1 MRFHLASLGRS
12 SVPAGPAR
20 LARVQPGVSVDAA
33 ALAALEVAAR
43 DFHFLPR
50 QPVHSVLAG
59 RHASRVRGR
68 GLTFEEVRGYLPGD
82 DIRSMDWRVTARTGK
97 PHVRVY
103 SEEKD
108 RPVLLLVD
116 QRINMFFGS
125 RRAMKSVV
133 AAEAAAL
140 AAWRVLS
147 EGDRVGGLVFGD
159 SDCIELA
166 PRRSRQA
173 VEHLLGEIARHNQAL
188 RADAP
193 ARRGAGQLNAALER
207 AARLARHDHLVIVIS
222 DFDGHDAATR
232 DLMLSMSARND
243 LLTMLVYDPFLL
255 ELPDSGH
262 LVVSDGELQVELG
275 FGQTATR
282 KGIADFVDAQSRN
295 LLGWHR
301 AIGVPLL
308 PLSAAEETPLQLRR
322 LLGQAL
328 PQGRGTLRARQGGR
342 P

>member
-1 MRFHLASLGRS
+1 MRLPFRA
-12 SVPAGPAR
+12 
-20 LARVQPGVSVDAA
+20 LARAAPAEVQAPSSQATPGVSVDAA

-68 GLTFEEVRGYLPGD
+68 GLSFEELRLYLPGD

-108 RPVLLLVD
+108 RPVLLVVD

-125 RRAMKSVV
+125 RRAMKSVS

-140 AAWRVLS
+140 AAWRVLA
-147 EGDRVGGLVFGD
+147 EGDRVGGVVFGD
-159 SDCIELA
+159 TQIAEFR

-173 VEHLLGEIARHNQAL
+173 VQQLLGGIATLNQAL
-188 RADAP
+188 RPDAP
-193 ARRGAGQLNAALER
+193 ARRAAGQLNAALDR
-207 AARLARHDHLVIVIS
+207 AVRLGSHDCLVIVIS
-222 DFDGHDAATR
+222 DFDGHDARTR
-232 DLMLSMSARND
+232 DLMLSLAARND
-243 LLTMLVYDPFLL
+243 VLTMLVHDPFLS
-255 ELPDSGH
+255 ELPASGQ

-275 FGQTATR
+275 FGQAAVR
-282 KGIADFVDAQSRN
+282 RSIAEFADTHGRE
-295 LLGWHR
+295 LLDWHH

-308 PLSAAEETPLQLRR
+308 PLSAAEDTALQLRR
-322 LLGQAL
+322 LLGRPLQQA
-328 PQGRGTLRARQGGR
+328 PVRQRAGAA